1 MRGDGDGWTECA
13 AGHPHWGVHGAA
25 GLLLRAPD
33 GRLLLQHRAERSHH
47 GGTWGVPGGA
57 RDSGESAVVAALREA
72 GEETDLDG
80 ATARIDGV
88 LRDDHGGWSYTTVLG
103 SVPAPEPVLPGNWES
118 TELRWVTTAQ
128 LTELPLHPGLAA
140 AGPLL
145 VTWPTPGALPRRL
158 VLLVDAANVVGSRPD
173 GWWRD
178 RLGAAARLRASLEVL
193 ATGGIDGADVG
204 SACAPLVGSDG
215 QARDVHVAGDVR
227 RWSIRWFPEVVLVVE
242 GAARPLADDETGSVR
257 ARAAAGSGDDE
268 IVAAVQDC
276 VRRAPTDLILCVTAD
291 RELSRRCVDAGAQV
305 VGPGWLWRL
314 LDACPDPS

>member
-25 GLLLRAPD
+25 GLLLRAAD

-72 GEETDLDG
+72 GEETDVDG

-103 SVPAPEPVLPGNWES
+103 SVPALEPVLPGNWES

-128 LTELPLHPGLAA
+128 MAGLPLHPGLAA

-158 VLLVDAANVVGSRPD
+158 VLVVDAANVVGSRPD

-178 RLGAAARLRASLEVL
+178 RIGAAARLRASLEVL
-193 ATGGIDGADVG
+193 ATGGLDGADVAGLARPAGGAPMHQAG
-204 SACAPLVGSDG
+204 SVLSV
-215 QARDVHVAGDVR
+215 
-227 RWSIRWFPEVVLVVE
+227 RWFPEVVLVVE

-257 ARAAAGSGDDE
+257 VRAAAGSGDEE
-268 IVAAVQDC
+268 IVAAVREC
-276 VRRAPTDLILCVTAD
+276 VRRAPTDLVLCVTAD